1 MASTILPTVPEPAP
15 APSAPAHVRRTVGQR
30 VWVGISSAG
39 AVALGILP
47 HILHHI
53 SLFAGALFAGV
64 GGPLL
69 FGTVGFVAA
78 IPFLLRV
85 YRRTGTWR
93 MPAALLTLFAVI
105 FSIST
110 FVIGPAITGDSEKTS
125 DQNTLDH
132 TKKDNH
138 GH

>member
-1 MASTILPTVPEPAP
+1 M
-15 APSAPAHVRRTVGQR
+15 RRTIGQR
-30 VWVGISSAG
+30 VWVGVSSAG
-39 AVALGILP
+39 AVGLGIVP
-47 HILHHI
+47 HILHHV

-64 GGPLL
+64 GGSLL
-69 FGTVGFVAA
+69 FGAVGFLAA

-85 YRRTGTWR
+85 HRRTGTWR

-110 FVIGPAITGDSEKTS
+110 FVVGPAITGDGEKTS
-125 DQNTLDH
+125 DQITLDH